1 MASPVLD
8 LYEAIAAV
16 SARMLEAAR
25 AGDWDGLLAAEAD
38 CARLVERARAQP
50 ANLRLAEPEQRRRH
64 ELIRR
69 MLADDAEIRA
79 RLQPGMAQL
88 EHLLHAADR
97 RRRVER
103 SYGE

>member
-1 MASPVLD
+1 MGSLVLE
-8 LYEAIAAV
+8 LYEAIAAA
-16 SARMLEAAR
+16 SGRMLEAAR
-25 AGDWDGLLAAEAD
+25 GSDWDGLLAAETD
-38 CARLVERARAQP
+38 CARLVELARGQP
-50 ANLRLAEPEQRRRH
+50 ANVPLGASEQRRKH

-79 RLQPGMAQL
+79 RLQPRMAQL
-88 EHLLHAADR
+88 EQLLHAADR

>member
-1 MASPVLD
+1 MGSLVLE

-16 SARMLEAAR
+16 SARMLQAAC
-25 AGDWDGLLAAEAD
+25 AADWDGLLAAESD

-50 ANLRLAEPEQRRRH
+50 ANVPLAEPEQRRKH

-69 MLADDAEIRA
+69 MLAEDAEIRA
-79 RLQPGMAQL
+79 RLNPWMAQL
-88 EHLLHAADR
+88 EQWLHTADR